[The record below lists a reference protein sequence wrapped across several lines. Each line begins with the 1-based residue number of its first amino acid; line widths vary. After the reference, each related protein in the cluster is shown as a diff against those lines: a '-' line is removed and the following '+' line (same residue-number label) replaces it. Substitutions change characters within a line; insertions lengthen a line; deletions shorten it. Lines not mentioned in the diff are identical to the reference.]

1 MLDDAPR
8 RDGVAMSART
18 GTPLAIVIG
27 AGPRIGRAVAER
39 FGQEGFRL
47 ALIARRGERLRR
59 VATALGRA
67 GVPAVSAEA
76 DAGDPKAL
84 RSALE
89 ELIGE
94 HGDPQ
99 VLVYNAAAD
108 PAGRPSTL
116 DLGTLGDALSVHVG
130 GLLTSTQTVL
140 PAMRE
145 HGRGTIIATGA
156 GVALDPRP
164 EETATAVGKAAARAL
179 LLALAKEVEFDGVHV
194 ALVTVMGSVAHGTAF
209 NPASIAEAFWTLH
222 TEPSGAWRTE
232 VLFSGRP

>member
-1 MLDDAPR
+1 
-8 RDGVAMSART
+8 V
-18 GTPLAIVIG
+18 IVVG

-39 FGQEGFRL
+39 FGREGFRL
-47 ALIARRGERLRR
+47 ALVARRGDRLRR
-59 VATALGRA
+59 VTTALGRV
-67 GVPAVSAEA
+67 GVNAVFAEA
-76 DAGDPKAL
+76 DAGDPKDL
-84 RSALE
+84 RATLE
-89 ELIGE
+89 DLIAQ

-99 VLVYNAAAD
+99 VLVYNAAAG

-116 DLGTLGDALSVHVG
+116 DLNTLNDALSVNLG
-130 GLLTSTQTVL
+130 GLLTSAHTVL

-179 LLALAKEVEFDGVHV
+179 LLALAKEVESDGVHV
-194 ALVTVMGSVAHGTAF
+194 AVVTVMGNVAPGTAF
-209 NPASIAEAFWTLH
+209 NPGSIAEAFWTVH
-222 TEPSGAWRTE
+222 TEASGAWRTE

>member
-1 MLDDAPR
+1 MSPR
-8 RDGVAMSART
+8 VSE
-18 GTPLAIVIG
+18 PLAIVVG

-39 FGQEGFRL
+39 FGREGFRL
-47 ALIARRGERLRR
+47 GLVARRGDRLRR
-59 VATALGRA
+59 VTTALGRV
-67 GVPAVSAEA
+67 GVNAVFAEA
-76 DAGDPKAL
+76 DAGDPKDLRAAL
-84 RSALE
+84 DD
-89 ELIGE
+89 LIAE

-99 VLVYNAAAD
+99 VLIYNAAAG

-116 DLGTLGDALSVHVG
+116 DLNTLTDALSVNLG
-130 GLLTSTQTVL
+130 GLLTSAHTVL

-179 LLALAKEVEFDGVHV
+179 LLALAKEVESDGVHV
-194 ALVTVMGSVAHGTAF
+194 AVVTVMGNVAPGTAF
-209 NPASIAEAFWTLH
+209 NPGSIAEAFWTVH